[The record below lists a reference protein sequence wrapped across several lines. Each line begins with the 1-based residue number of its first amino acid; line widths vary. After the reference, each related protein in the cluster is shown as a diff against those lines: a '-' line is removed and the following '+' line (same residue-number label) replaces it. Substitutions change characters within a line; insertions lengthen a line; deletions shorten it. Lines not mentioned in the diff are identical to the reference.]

1 MNKILFNSKIE
12 EVSKFIINLEQMYN
26 KNRRG
31 LLWPVLK
38 EKQEHKV
45 EGEVK
50 ANLKVQINLKV
61 PAVEK
66 VPVEIKEP
74 AEQIVQ
80 TEVL

>member
-1 MNKILFNSKIE
+1 
-12 EVSKFIINLEQMYN
+12 MYN

-45 EGEVK
+45 EGEVQ

-66 VPVEIKEP
+66 EP
-74 AEQIVQ
+74 AEQKVQ